1 VRNVLFPITESW
13 TCRPALGDDYE
24 ALHPYLGWLSIESY
38 ANFCSHNSI
47 CPHSNEYYSS
57 QNYQS
62 SFFVINVHE
71 PYTTDAVYSDVPVD
85 DNGFKYAQVIVGNES
100 LVTDGYGIKTDS
112 SSTLLEC
119 QEAPSKLIIVMQKS
133 VITSGIF
140 FVLL

>member
-1 VRNVLFPITESW
+1 M
-13 TCRPALGDDYE
+13 
-24 ALHPYLGWLSIESY
+24 
-38 ANFCSHNSI
+38 
-47 CPHSNEYYSS
+47 
-57 QNYQS
+57 
-62 SFFVINVHE
+62 HE